1 LKPYVDRSAFYLTCG
16 ALLSILFSIAVSQIL
31 LALALAALLFSSH
44 PIRLPPIKLPLALF
58 MAGTV
63 ISLLAS
69 GHIQQGMPQIRKFY
83 VFFILLVVYS
93 TFRGVA
99 EIRAIV
105 LLWTAVAT
113 LSAARSLFQFWR
125 VYQQSEEQH
134 QSFYDLYVGSRITG
148 FMSHWMTFG
157 GEEMIVLLLLAS
169 YLFFSLEPRWKTA
182 GWICAAILA
191 VSMVLGFTR
200 SIFLVGFPAG
210 LLYLLW
216 FWKRWL
222 VAAVPVAAVIALL
235 LGPQALRERVTS
247 VVAPSGIDSNQH
259 RAVLRDTGF
268 EIIRAHPWLG
278 LGPEQIKYQFDQW
291 VPADDRPLPVGF
303 YGHLHNIYLQYAAER
318 GIPTALVLLWLIAKV
333 LWDCGRTLWRRAAVP
348 EARFILQGAIAV
360 IIAIL
365 AEGFAEYNLGDSEV
379 LTLFLAVVA
388 FGYVAIASDRDAPA
402 SASSAS
408 RLQYD
413 AAGQYSPNLPAS
425 ASGEPA

>member
-1 LKPYVDRSAFYLTCG
+1 MKPYVDRSAFYLTCG

-31 LALALAALLFSSH
+31 LALALAALLFSSQ
-44 PIRLPPIKLPLALF
+44 PIRLPPIKIPLALF
-58 MAGTV
+58 FAGTV

-93 TFRGVA
+93 TFRSVT

-105 LLWTAVAT
+105 LLWAAVAT
-113 LSAARSLFQFWR
+113 LSAARSVVQFWH
-125 VYQQSEEQH
+125 VYQQSQELH
-134 QSFYDLYVGSRITG
+134 RSFYDLYVGARITG

-169 YLFFSLEPRWKTA
+169 YLFFSREPRWKTA
-182 GWICAAILA
+182 GWICAALLA

-216 FWKRWL
+216 FWKKWL
-222 VAAVPVAAVIALL
+222 VAAVPVVVLIALFV
-235 LGPQALRERVTS
+235 GPQALRERVTS
-247 VVAPSGIDSNQH
+247 VVQPHGEVDSNRH
-259 RAVLRDTGF
+259 REVLRETGF
-268 EIIRAHPWLG
+268 KIIGAHPWLG
-278 LGPEQIKYQFDQW
+278 LGPEQIKYQFAQW
-291 VPADDRPLPVGF
+291 VPASALPLPTGW

-318 GIPTALVLLWLIAKV
+318 GIPTLLAILWLIGKA
-333 LWDCGRTLWRRAAVP
+333 LWDYGRALRRKQDAP
-348 EARFILQGAIAV
+348 ESRFILHGSIAV

-388 FGYVAIASDRDAPA
+388 FGYIAAESRITASDRDVPA
-402 SASSAS
+402 SASF
-408 RLQYD
+408 
-413 AAGQYSPNLPAS
+413 AGR
-425 ASGEPA
+425 